1 MLEQSQSQTQTQTI
15 WPIFGKK
22 VWDILLICDKRKNT
36 ISQTYCEITNL
47 LWYHKPIKIFQKSIW
62 KHKQINLYYHI
73 PMVFLPVWVNIGQ
86 LYLYNCPVFTQTG
99 RKTIGMWTF
108 VKLQQVD
115 VFKTM
120 LIQKKQC
127 SAQLSQAQPIE
138 LEFLKKLTN

>member
-1 MLEQSQSQTQTQTI
+1 
-15 WPIFGKK
+15 
-22 VWDILLICDKRKNT
+22 
-36 ISQTYCEITNL
+36 
-47 LWYHKPIKIFQKSIW
+47 
-62 KHKQINLYYHI
+62 
-73 PMVFLPVWVNIGQ
+73 MVFLPVWVNIGQ

-127 SAQLSQAQPIE
+127 SAQLSQ
-138 LEFLKKLTN
+138 

>member
-1 MLEQSQSQTQTQTI
+1 M
-15 WPIFGKK
+15 
-22 VWDILLICDKRKNT
+22 
-36 ISQTYCEITNL
+36 ISQTYCDIPKIDWKTQTNKFIL
-47 LWYHKPIKIFQKSIW
+47 PHSNGFSPSLSEHWTI
-62 KHKQINLYYHI
+62 
-73 PMVFLPVWVNIGQ
+73 VFIQ
-86 LYLYNCPVFTQTG
+86 LSVFTQTG
-99 RKTIGMWTF
+99 RKIIGMWSF